1 MIANRW
7 MILILIGLVAL
18 TACQPQGS
26 PTSDGVAV
34 VEGSPTPETLALTLT
49 ETPAAPSETLLPAE
63 VATATEGAIAT
74 EGASPAPEMAAPPS
88 PPVFP
93 VGGVELHRGNANAGF
108 DLIAAT
114 NTYWIRRNGVFWA
127 AVEPQEGLRNWAA
140 LADLEL
146 EMQSISQNGMQLI
159 LIIRDTPE
167 WARQVPDKA
176 CGPIKMEK
184 LEAFGNFL
192 YELVQRYSVPPY
204 HVKYWELGNEPDA
217 PYSLLNSN
225 APYGCWGEEQ
235 DPYYGGEYYA
245 EMLKIAYPRIKAA
258 DPGAQVLVGGLLL
271 DCNPLNP
278 PLKPDGSGEISD
290 CTASKYLEGILR
302 NGGGSFFDGVSFHA
316 YDYYSGQTL
325 YSNPGWQSN
334 SKTTGPAL
342 IAKANYLR
350 ILLAAYNQTDKF
362 LINTE
367 TALICGRGGSE
378 PHCQTAEFNQT
389 KANFAAVS
397 FAAAQASGL
406 WGNVWYSV
414 TGWRASGLIDKQ
426 SQPYPVYDAYAFSLE
441 MLAEAAFVT
450 EVSDYPDLMGYE
462 FQRGD
467 ARFWIVWALE
477 QPQTIQLPE
486 APDRAFDVFGNPLQA
501 SQQIEV
507 TQNPIYI
514 EWLP

>member
-1 MIANRW
+1 MTGNRW
-7 MILILIGLVAL
+7 IILILVGLVAL
-18 TACQPQGS
+18 TACQSQGNPAS
-26 PTSDGVAV
+26 EGIAV
-34 VEGSPTPETLALTLT
+34 VEASLTPEAVTPTLT
-49 ETPAAPSETLLPAE
+49 ETPAALSETPLSAE
-63 VATATEGAIAT
+63 AATAT
-74 EGASPAPEMAAPPS
+74 PEVAAPPR
-88 PPVFP
+88 PPAFP
-93 VGGVELHRGNANAGF
+93 IGGMELHHRNANTGF

-127 AVEPQEGLRNWAA
+127 EVEPQEGVRNWAA

-146 EMQSISQNGMQLI
+146 EMQTISQNGMQMI
-159 LIIRDTPE
+159 LIVRDTPE

-184 LEAFGNFL
+184 FEAFGNFL
-192 YELVQRYSVPPY
+192 YELVQRYSAPPY
-204 HVKYWELGNEPDA
+204 NVKYWELGNEPDA

-258 DPGAQVLVGGLLL
+258 DPEAQVLVGGLLL

-278 PLKPDGSGEISD
+278 PLKPGGSGEYSD

-316 YDYYSGQTL
+316 YDYYSGETL

-342 IAKANYLR
+342 IAKTNYLR

-367 TALICGRGGSE
+367 TALICGRDGLE
-378 PHCQTAEFNQT
+378 PKCQTAEFDQT
-389 KANFAAVS
+389 KANFAAES
-397 FAAAQASGL
+397 FAAAHASGL
-406 WGNVWYSV
+406 WGNVWYSMM
-414 TGWRASGLIDKQ
+414 GWRASGLIDKQ
-426 SQPYPVYDAYAFSLE
+426 LQPYPVYDAYAFSLE
-441 MLAEAAFVT
+441 MLAEAAYVA
-450 EVSDYPDLMGYE
+450 EVRDYPGLMGYE
-462 FQRGD
+462 FQRGEV
-467 ARFWIVWALE
+467 RFWILWALE
-477 QPQTIQLPE
+477 AAQTIQLPE
-486 APDRAFDVFGNPLQA
+486 APDRAFDVFGNPLPV
-501 SQQIEV
+501 SQQVEIS
-507 TQNPIYI
+507 QNPVYF
-514 EWLP
+514 EWRP